1 MKYSAL
7 FDFIKQS
14 GKNKISLSF
23 DETEKIAGIPLDH
36 SFLRYKKELIGYK
49 IKISMKEKTVTFQKE
64 EQNDIA

>member
-14 GKNKISLSF
+14 GNDKISLSF

-49 IKISMKEKTVTFQKE
+49 IKISMKEETVTFQKE
-64 EQNDIA
+64 EQHDIA

>member
-14 GKNKISLSF
+14 GKDKISLSF

-49 IKISMKEKTVTFQKE
+49 IKISMKE
-64 EQNDIA
+64 